1 MPIKAEPTFSLK
13 DRLFNEKKIKIIAGE
28 IAAVHPAFEADRF
41 TAKVAGKLP
50 ELELMDRLHWI
61 RECLHD
67 FLPSDYR
74 EAAKILKDSLPP
86 PSDPNLTDND
96 FGSFIYGPYGAF
108 VAEYGCTQKDVK
120 FSLKILKEMTKRFS
134 VEFPIR
140 SFINA
145 FPEETMTELQKW
157 AKDKHYHV
165 RRLASEGARPSLPW
179 AKNITLDYKA
189 PLPILDILHAD
200 KTRFVTRS
208 VANHLNDISKV
219 DPELV
224 VKTLKR
230 WKKAKKQNKKE
241 LTYIIKH
248 SLRTL
253 ENQGHTAALKLLG
266 YKKGDITVEN
276 FSVSPLVKI
285 GATLSFTF
293 SVSSHAKTS
302 HNLLVDYHLHFK
314 KANGSLVHKTFKI
327 SKTSIEPGQTLE
339 FDKQH
344 LLRPM
349 TTRVLHPGMH
359 EVELQIN
366 GATYGRQAFELVE

>member
-74 EAAKILKDSLPP
+74 VAAKILKESLPAP
-86 PSDPNLTDND
+86 CDPKLTDKD
-96 FGSFIYGPYGAF
+96 FGDFIYGPYGAF

-140 SFINA
+140 SFINT
-145 FPEETMTELQKW
+145 FPEETMAELLTW
-157 AKDKHYHV
+157 TKDKHYHV
-165 RRLASEGARPSLPW
+165 RRLASEGTRPSLPW
-179 AKNITLDYKA
+179 AKNITIDYKA

-219 DPELV
+219 DPDLV
-224 VKTLKR
+224 VRTLKG
-230 WKKAKKQNKKE
+230 WKKAKKQTKSE
-241 LTYIIKH
+241 LDYLIRH

-253 ENQGHTAALKLLG
+253 EKQGHTAALKL
-266 YKKGDITVEN
+266 
-276 FSVSPLVKI
+276 
-285 GATLSFTF
+285 
-293 SVSSHAKTS
+293 
-302 HNLLVDYHLHFK
+302 
-314 KANGSLVHKTFKI
+314 
-327 SKTSIEPGQTLE
+327 
-339 FDKQH
+339 
-344 LLRPM
+344 
-349 TTRVLHPGMH
+349 
-359 EVELQIN
+359 
-366 GATYGRQAFELVE
+366 